1 MNDFTTVFEALKGL
15 LPMKYFEDI
24 VEYTNADHGAKKLT
38 ALRHLC
44 ILMYAHLKEKKS
56 LRDITSGISADP
68 NLQEYTGTIS
78 YSQLSR
84 KNSDRDPEGFE
95 QMFQAIV
102 SQVVLYQGIRD
113 IPSTWGDI
121 KILDATL
128 IRVCLSLF
136 PWAHYRKAVGA
147 VKMHTLI

>member
-1 MNDFTTVFEALKGL
+1 
-15 LPMKYFEDI
+15 MKYFEDI

-78 YSQLSR
+78 YSQLLHIPAH
-84 KNSDRDPEGFE
+84 SDGE
-95 QMFQAIV
+95 
-102 SQVVLYQGIRD
+102 SGIIR
-113 IPSTWGDI
+113 
-121 KILDATL
+121 TL
-128 IRVCLSLF
+128 FRRYPDSDSDV
-136 PWAHYRKAVGA
+136 
-147 VKMHTLI
+147 